1 MKIKAGYVLREV
13 ADQIIVVPT
22 GQAAINFNGVI
33 TLNKSGKL
41 LWETLTNNVSFDDLV
56 NVLLEKYEVSK
67 EQASRDVLEFLE
79 TLRKHNIL
87 DEQ

>member
-67 EQASRDVLEFLE
+67 EQASRYVLEFLE

>member
-67 EQASRDVLEFLE
+67 EQASRDVLEFSE

>member
-41 LWETLTNNVSFDDLV
+41 LWETLTNNVSFDGLV